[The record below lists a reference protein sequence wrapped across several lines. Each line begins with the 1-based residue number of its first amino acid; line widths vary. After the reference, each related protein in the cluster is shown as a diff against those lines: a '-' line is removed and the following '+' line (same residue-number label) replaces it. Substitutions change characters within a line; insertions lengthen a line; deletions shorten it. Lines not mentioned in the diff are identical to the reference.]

1 MQNKKKPSRGV
12 GRGVGIFSGTT
23 QFTFDFLFNKNKL
36 LFTVSQSLLF
46 VLLLPFF
53 FFLHHSIL
61 LMGILTLQGILIKYG
76 TSTVPNPIHSL
87 ST

>member
-1 MQNKKKPSRGV
+1 MQNKKNLPRG
-12 GRGVGIFSGTT
+12 GGGGGVYGYFLELHNLPLIFYLINISFFL
-23 QFTFDFLFNKNKL
+23 QLAKVCFLF
-36 LFTVSQSLLF
+36 
-46 VLLLPFF
+46 FF
-53 FFLHHSIL
+53 FLFFLHHSIL